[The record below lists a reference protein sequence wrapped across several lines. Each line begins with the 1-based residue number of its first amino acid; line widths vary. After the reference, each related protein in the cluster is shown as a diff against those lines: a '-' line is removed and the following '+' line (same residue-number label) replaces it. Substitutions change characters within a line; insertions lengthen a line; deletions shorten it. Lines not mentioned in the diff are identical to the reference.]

1 MSEELIETDA
11 ITVFRALVQSAF
23 HTARASGKRDWD
35 VMTTAVL
42 KNRLLQLTAGE
53 FVESAYG
60 EDHLLPLLRAIPDV
74 VQLIEEPGRNWRVRL
89 IDADKQSEDVSVE
102 EAQSGVPSIKRS
114 SSSDSSS
121 KRRVRPDLWRAIV
134 DYASGRPYFW
144 HEGKNRAYQGE
155 ELGAAPVLPTLT
167 PEEAMEWRQG
177 FVAAQE
183 QKGTEGI
190 ESLSGW
196 AAGVGRTSDLPGNFR
211 GLWNE
216 YLKAAVVARLD
227 AWFTQHSIEPPSDI
241 LVDLKEVRPS
251 REAVS
256 VSAEQLLR
264 EALIRAIVGM
274 DYDSLLRVSVPAS
287 ALLLRAEIRTLRE
300 AP

>member
-1 MSEELIETDA
+1 VSEELVEADA
-11 ITVFRALVQSAF
+11 INVFRALVRSAF
-23 HTARASGKRDWD
+23 RAAKASGKRDWD

-42 KNRLLQLTAGE
+42 KNRLLQLTSGK

-74 VQLIEEPGRNWRVRL
+74 VQLIEEPGRSWKVRL
-89 IDADKQSEDVSVE
+89 IDADGQSEEVSVE
-102 EAQSGVPSIKRS
+102 EARSGIPSIERS
-114 SSSDSSS
+114 SLSDSSS
-121 KRRVRPDLWRAIV
+121 KRRVRPDLWRAVV

-155 ELGAAPVLPTLT
+155 EFGAAPVLPTLT

-183 QKGTEGI
+183 QKGVDSI
-190 ESLSGW
+190 DSLAGW
-196 AAGVGRTSDLPGNFR
+196 AAGVGKTSDLPGKFR

-227 AWFTQHSIEPPSDI
+227 RWFTEHSIEPPSDV
-241 LVDLKEVRPS
+241 LVDVKDVRPS
-251 REAVS
+251 REARS
-256 VSAEQLLR
+256 VAAEQLLR

-274 DYDSLLRVSVPAS
+274 DYESLLRVSVPAS
-287 ALLLRAEIRTLRE
+287 ALLVEAGIRTLRE